1 MSMIMRTML
10 SAIVIVFC
18 AVILSPA
25 ANAGNVMMKISV
37 PSEVILIDNILAL
50 ESVSAPV
57 AGFIVV
63 HSMLMGAPDQVIGY
77 AALKK
82 GNNHKVEIRL
92 MMEPKV
98 DDMLALMLH
107 ADTGAPGVFEF
118 VTEASDADA
127 PLMAVGR
134 PLMEIVRVSDLR

>member
-1 MSMIMRTML
+1 ML
-10 SAIVIVFC
+10 SAIAIVFC
-18 AVILSPA
+18 AVISTPGA
-25 ANAGNVMMKISV
+25 TAGNVMMKISV
-37 PSEVILIDNILAL
+37 PSEVILINNTLVL
-50 ESVSAPV
+50 ESVTAPV

-63 HSMLMGAPDQVIGY
+63 HSMLMGAPAQVIGY

-82 GNNHKVEIRL
+82 GNNPKVEIRL

-118 VTEASDADA
+118 TVASDADA

-134 PLMEIVRVSDLR
+134 PLMEIVRVNDLR

>member
-1 MSMIMRTML
+1 
-10 SAIVIVFC
+10 
-18 AVILSPA
+18 
-25 ANAGNVMMKISV
+25 
-37 PSEVILIDNILAL
+37 
-50 ESVSAPV
+50 
-57 AGFIVV
+57 
-63 HSMLMGAPDQVIGY
+63 MLMGAPAQVIGY

-82 GNNHKVEIRL
+82 GNNPKVEIRL
-92 MMEPKV
+92 MMEPKI
-98 DDMLALMLH
+98 DDILALMLH